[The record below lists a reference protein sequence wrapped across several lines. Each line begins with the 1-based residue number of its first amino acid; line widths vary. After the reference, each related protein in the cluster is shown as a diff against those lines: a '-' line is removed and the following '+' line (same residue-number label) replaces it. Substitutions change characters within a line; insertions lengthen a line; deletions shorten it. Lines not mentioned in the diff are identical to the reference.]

1 MADKDTKEEVKH
13 ASSARKKDDGNDG
26 KSVNASSQK
35 IPNISSL
42 LNLNYVDYAVK
53 ENDDKFKIQIFSA
66 EDFMD
71 YLRDYYDKSYSN
83 KDGSSDEYYHDDNG
97 DLIHDHFSRELSDDE
112 DYSIID
118 YYRDSLYRIE
128 SDIDSYTLGELV
140 TLKEII
146 EWVREN
152 RHDNSI
158 NVKDF
163 LTYIHKLM
171 KDVNI

>member
-13 ASSARKKDDGNDG
+13 ASSVRKKDDGNDG
-26 KSVNASSQK
+26 KSVNTSSQK

-53 ENDDKFKIQIFSA
+53 ENNDKIKIQFFSL

-71 YLRDYYDKSYSN
+71 YLRDYYDN

-112 DYSIID
+112 DYNIID
-118 YYRDSLYRIE
+118 YYRDSLYSIE
-128 SDIDSYTLGELV
+128 SNIDSYTLGELA
-140 TLKEII
+140 TLKEIV
-146 EWVREN
+146 EWVGEN
-152 RHDNSI
+152 RHDDSI
-158 NVKDF
+158 DVMSF
-163 LTYIHKLM
+163 LVYIRKLM